1 MLPTRR
7 LHGLLAG
14 MTLRLPSVLRWS
26 AAALTALLFTACGTT
41 PVSLDYQPTLGQNI
55 PGPRSIAVGRFA
67 DTRGEG
73 PYYLGVVRT
82 PIGTPLERITSRV
95 PVDEVVRNA
104 FTHGLSARGMLSPV
118 GGAPYVMTGE
128 IIELKCDQVVR
139 PAGYARI
146 RVNLA
151 RTGTGQI
158 VFSRVYAGERE
169 SGPYRPGS
177 GSPVPALREL
187 VSRALQDAVD
197 RALDDRALRQRLSY

>member
-1 MLPTRR
+1 MICRPV
-7 LHGLLAG
+7 
-14 MTLRLPSVLRWS
+14 SVFRWS
-26 AAALTALLFTACGTT
+26 ASALAAVLLSACGTT

-67 DTRGEG
+67 DARREG
-73 PYYLGVVRT
+73 AFYLGVVRT

-104 FTHGLSARGMLSPV
+104 FSHGLSARGMLAAP
-118 GGAPYVMTGE
+118 GTAPYLMTGE
-128 IIELKCDQVVR
+128 ILELECDQVVR
-139 PAGYARI
+139 PAGYARV
-146 RVNLA
+146 RVNLV

-158 VFSRVYAGERE
+158 VFSRIYAGERE

-177 GSPVPALREL
+177 GSPIPALREL

-197 RALDDRALRQRLSY
+197 RALDDRALRQRLAL